1 MANQWELLARGKS
14 KDSLE
19 KEAAT
24 LDYQFHQGDWGCLQ
38 ITFPALF
45 HRSLPW
51 DFSEKVKSYA
61 VARGLQDVSVI
72 RQTGYCYAITYRCTS
87 PGWLVILVACIG
99 AAIVFFGIGWAI
111 SQWLIYRARAEA
123 IKKQSDESIDQQKKV
138 IDQAI
143 STITQIPN
151 QDQRLSAYNAL
162 LGNVTKS
169 SPGYQAAVAKPGTSG
184 LPTTLPTWS
193 WGVIAVLVI
202 MAVVAALYAFKR

>member
-38 ITFPALF
+38 ITFPI
-45 HRSLPW
+45 SLPW

-72 RQTGYCYAITYRCTS
+72 RQTGYCYAITYRCHS
-87 PGWLVILVACIG
+87 PEWLVILVACIG
-99 AAIVFFGIGWAI
+99 AAILAVGIGWAI
-111 SQWLIYRARAEA
+111 SQWLVYKAKAEA
-123 IKKQSDESIDQQKKV
+123 IKEQSDASIEQQTKV
-138 IDQAI
+138 IYQTL
-143 STITQIPN
+143 STISQIPN
-151 QDQRLSAYNAL
+151 TDQKLSTYKAL
-162 LGNVTKS
+162 LGDVTKS
-169 SPGYQAAVAKPGTSG
+169 SPGYQAAVPSSGTSG
-184 LPTTLPTWS
+184 LPTLPTWS

>member
-38 ITFPALF
+38 IYFPI
-45 HRSLPW
+45 SLPW

-72 RQTGYCYAITYRCTS
+72 RQTGYCYAITYRCRS
-87 PGWLVILVACIG
+87 PEWLTILVACIG
-99 AAIVFFGIGWAI
+99 AAIVICGIGWVI
-111 SQWLIYRARAEA
+111 TKWLVYKARAEA
-123 IKKQSDESIDQQKKV
+123 IKAQSDASIDQQKK
-138 IDQAI
+138 ILDQTL
-143 STITQIPN
+143 STITQIPDK
-151 QDQRLSAYNAL
+151 DQRLSTYKAL
-162 LGNVTKS
+162 LGDVTKS
-169 SPGYQAAVAKPGTSG
+169 SPGYQASVPSSGTSG
-184 LPTTLPTWS
+184 LPTLPTWS

>member
-1 MANQWELLARGKS
+1 MANQWVVLARGKG

-19 KEAAT
+19 REAAT
-24 LDYQFHQGDWGCLQ
+24 LDSQFQQGDWGLLQ
-38 ITFPALF
+38 ITFPI
-45 HRSLPW
+45 SLPW

-72 RQTGYCYAITYRCTS
+72 RQTGYCYAITYRCHS
-87 PGWLVILVACIG
+87 PEWLVILVACIG
-99 AAIVFFGIGWAI
+99 AAILAVGIGWAI
-111 SQWLIYRARAEA
+111 SQWLLYKAKAEA
-123 IKKQSDESIDQQKKV
+123 IKAQSDASIDQQKKV

-143 STITQIPN
+143 STINQIPD
-151 QDQRLSAYNAL
+151 QDQKLSAYNAL

-169 SPGYQAAVAKPGTSG
+169 SPGYQAAVPKPGTSG
-184 LPTTLPTWS
+184 LPTWS

>member
-38 ITFPALF
+38 ITFPI
-45 HRSLPW
+45 SLPW

-61 VARGLQDVSVI
+61 VARGLQDVSVE

-99 AAIVFFGIGWAI
+99 GAIAVLGIGWAI

-123 IKKQSDESIDQQKKV
+123 VKTQSDASIDQQTK
-138 IDQAI
+138 ILDQTL
-143 STITQIPN
+143 STISQIPDT
-151 QDQRLSAYNAL
+151 DQRLSTYKAL
-162 LGNVTKS
+162 LGDVTKS
-169 SPGYQAAVAKPGTSG
+169 SPGYQASVPGSGTSG
-184 LPTTLPTWS
+184 LPTWS
-193 WGVIAVLVI
+193 WGVIAGLVI
-202 MAVVAALYAFKR
+202 MAIVAALYAFKR